1 MGINADNSLSNIH
14 GFPSYQ
20 LVFGKNPNLSSVL
33 TNKPPALDKLPISE
47 TTAANSN
54 AMHKAREVF
63 GHSESSEKLKRTLPH
78 NILGLILGQNRIR
91 HLDAALDLFFFFFRK
106 LVFCTC
112 IKILQKIMTF
122 QKLAKTYFGK
132 YLFIFQIL

>member
-54 AMHKAREVF
+54 AMPKAREVF

-78 NILGLILGQNRIR
+78 NIQGLILGQNRIR
-91 HLDAALDLFFFFFRK
+91 HLDAALDLFCFFFS
-106 LVFCTC
+106 
-112 IKILQKIMTF
+112 KIGFLYMYKNIT
-122 QKLAKTYFGK
+122 KNYDISKTSK
-132 YLFIFQIL
+132 NIFW